1 MRAACRRRQ
10 MVRSSVA
17 CRIRGL
23 AQGELLFLIFL
34 ISAVVFVIFL
44 GSLSYAEA
52 KRTETA
58 KAHAQLVVRVFEA
71 LAAGESIPT
80 PLQQACRLEEPRGG
94 STWSGCRAALIADGG
109 SLSGL
114 RNPFDDRQPLFSR
127 QCDRANPATRGAVVV
142 EKGQAPITGAPTVYS
157 PIEDSE
163 PLVRGLMLRII
174 ACDKGS
180 FSTRVK
186 ELKL

>member
-1 MRAACRRRQ
+1 MPSSTDGAFVCRLPYSRARARRAP
-10 MVRSSVA
+10 VPD
-17 CRIRGL
+17 L
-23 AQGELLFLIFL
+23 PH
-34 ISAVVFVIFL
+34 L
-44 GSLSYAEA
+44 GSRLRHFSRLTLLCRGQTHRNCKSSCTTGGQGFRGPRSRREHSDTVAA
-52 KRTETA
+52 SVPLGG
-58 KAHAQLVVRVFEA
+58 AQR
-71 LAAGESIPT
+71 
-80 PLQQACRLEEPRGG
+80 G